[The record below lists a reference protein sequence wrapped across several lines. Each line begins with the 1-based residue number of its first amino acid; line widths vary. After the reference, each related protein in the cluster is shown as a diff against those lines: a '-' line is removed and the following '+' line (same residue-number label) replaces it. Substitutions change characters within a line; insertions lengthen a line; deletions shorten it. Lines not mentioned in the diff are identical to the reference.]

1 MPAEHATSQLALPT
15 PERSVTV
22 RTYVRKPRKGI
33 QFYRPP
39 PKIGK
44 RSNKAGFS
52 RERGG
57 AILTVQPAQKIR
69 AGHLRHNSPSA
80 VVPKRHTLFGIIF
93 EIIVLGWICAVHY
106 WMLHTLRG
114 KGFDCLF
121 TLVSIKIEH
130 PQPLNVCSN
139 VCIVEA
145 PPKLP
150 FRGSAEATIQ
160 RLRRSYFVYIR
171 VWVC

>member
-33 QFYRPP
+33 HFYRPP

-44 RSNKAGFS
+44 RSNEAGFS
-52 RERGG
+52 PNSFRLKCTVGGKNIFFSNSGVPLDADPISERERGG

-93 EIIVLGWICAVHY
+93 EIIVLG
-106 WMLHTLRG
+106 
-114 KGFDCLF
+114 
-121 TLVSIKIEH
+121 
-130 PQPLNVCSN
+130 
-139 VCIVEA
+139 
-145 PPKLP
+145 
-150 FRGSAEATIQ
+150 
-160 RLRRSYFVYIR
+160 
-171 VWVC
+171 